1 MQRYQ
6 FLSPALLTALFGVTT
21 ANPVP
26 NPIAPSLAATS
37 ESLVGCV
44 TTIVVTEDS
53 PKPPKTWQPT
63 WTVTVHT
70 STSTQNIPTDCGG
83 CSYIHTD
90 TLFIDYAYPSGPS
103 APTMAVET
111 AKGPAVTTK
120 YSCHP
125 SSPGNVGRGAFG
137 APKPQLPMARGSA
150 SECKADWN
158 TGRSI
163 VRRDIPDPQSH
174 PHKLPQLCTKR
185 VLELPQFTHG
195 PTFTRWTSTSTRTR
209 TLDCGHCRHVEPTYL
224 PIGVPPVVNF
234 NVTVTATEPS
244 IATVFA
250 CASTGST
257 NGGSHK
263 RSEHESSVHYYQ
275 APPYTVHTVTPE
287 GVPNPQCTSHAAV
300 SPDVPNETETIYQI
314 TETYTSTA
322 DCDKC
327 ILEWSTP
334 VLEFFAPIR
343 ITSTVTASAPTTS
356 TVVTC
361 AKATGGP
368 A

>member
-1 MQRYQ
+1 MQNSQ
-6 FLSPALLTALFGVTT
+6 FLCPALLTALFGVAT

-26 NPIAPSLAATS
+26 NLIAPSLVATS
-37 ESLVGCV
+37 EAQVGCV

-70 STSTQNIPTDCGG
+70 STSTQDIPTDCGG

-90 TLFIDYAYPSGPS
+90 TLFIDYAYPPGPS

-111 AKGPAVTTK
+111 AKEPAVTTK
-120 YSCHP
+120 YSCQP
-125 SSPGNVGRGAFG
+125 SSPGSIDHGAFG
-137 APKPQLPMARGSA
+137 APKPQMPMARGSA
-150 SECKADWN
+150 SEWRADWKA
-158 TGRSI
+158 GKSV
-163 VRRDIPDPQSH
+163 VRRDVNNIKSH

-209 TLDCGHCRHVEPTYL
+209 TVDCGHCRHVEPTYL

-234 NVTVTATEPS
+234 NATVTATEPS

-250 CASTGST
+250 CATTQWPKGA
-257 NGGSHK
+257 SHK
-263 RSEHESSVHYYQ
+263 RSEVESSVHYYQ
-275 APPYTVHTVTPE
+275 APPFTAHTVTPE
-287 GVPNPQCTSHAAV
+287 GVPNPQCTTQAVV
-300 SPDVPNETETIYQI
+300 SPEVPNGVETIYEA

-327 ILEWSTP
+327 ILEWSTA